1 MFLQIPDATGK
12 SEIEKQKEKLQQQ
25 KLKLQL
31 QQQQVMQEHLQ
42 LQFDALNNEIR
53 TESDEEECW
62 EDSTKDSRTADKIN
76 TKFTDLSS
84 GVLSDDAKPISV
96 TESVDEAGMS
106 KSSED
111 DVRSDLITTDDLR
124 VNANVDRHDAL
135 HSIPE
140 SASEEDFVL
149 LPPVSTGIISSAVPP
164 SLPVTKSAATTS
176 GVTKLVFAEKTRT
189 SPPQADGAAQHNTAL
204 FPSRPDQPR
213 SQASLDERTKM
224 QPSLHISPPHIA
236 SPGASHAE
244 EEAVSSSHT
253 TLPGKPAASAP
264 YKNEPLMFPKS
275 QPPFHSENIPHVVDH
290 RRTVISDSTTPF
302 FHIPST
308 ISSTPFVP
316 EGPLTFQFPNER
328 ETDTASYLHFYQQ
341 QLLEQQNR
349 IREQQKAI
357 QERQQQRLEQL
368 KQFQE
373 RLRRQRHDTG
383 IGKPGQ
389 IGERP
394 RQAVGQWQSLI
405 PNARYPS
412 DTDTSTSTDHPQSGT
427 ESVNR
432 ALSVDLHSDVIS
444 PLKPAQLK
452 PSTAPTTEVS
462 EGLINGDTSSS
473 LSRYPSEVIP
483 IEDKDASLLP
493 KTSDLGLWSDSTPQL
508 SSSDATKNSSTV
520 LEDSKSDKK
529 LDEPSRPKVLSEF
542 GLSSSS
548 LSNDNNGKLVYF
560 ILYEMTNT
568 QVCQTNCNLG
578 CI

>member
-1 MFLQIPDATGK
+1 MLTKLVYMFLQIPDATRK
-12 SEIEKQKEKLQQQ
+12 FEIEKQREKLQQQ

-53 TESDEEECW
+53 TKTDEESR
-62 EDSTKDSRTADKIN
+62 EDSIEDSPTADKIN
-76 TKFTDLSS
+76 TTFPDLSS
-84 GVLSDDAKPISV
+84 GVLSDDAKTMSA
-96 TESVDEAGMS
+96 TESADEASMN

-111 DVRSDLITTDDLR
+111 DVRSDLSHPDDLR
-124 VNANVDRHDAL
+124 VNASVDRHDVL

-140 SASEEDFVL
+140 SISEQDFVL
-149 LPPVSTGIISSAVPP
+149 LPPVSTGTIFGAVPP
-164 SLPVTKSAATTS
+164 SFTKSAATTS
-176 GVTKLVFAEKTRT
+176 GFTKLVFAEKTRT
-189 SPPQADGAAQHNTAL
+189 SPPQAVGAAQHSTSL
-204 FPSRPDQPR
+204 LPSRPVQPR
-213 SQASLDERTKM
+213 LHASLNEQSNL

-244 EEAVSSSHT
+244 EAVPSSHT
-253 TLPGKPAASAP
+253 THPSKQPDASVP
-264 YKNEPLMFPKS
+264 YKDEPSLFPTSKS
-275 QPPFHSENIPHVVDH
+275 PLYFENIPHVVDH
-290 RRTVISDSTTPF
+290 RRTISDTTSPF

-394 RQAVGQWQSLI
+394 RRAVGQWQSLI
-405 PNARYPS
+405 PRARYPS
-412 DTDTSTSTDHPQSGT
+412 DTDTTTSTDHAQSGT
-427 ESVNR
+427 ESVDR
-432 ALSVDLHSDVIS
+432 ALSTDLHPAIS
-444 PLKPAQLK
+444 PLKQTQLK
-452 PSTAPTTEVS
+452 PSAAPKTEIS

-508 SSSDATKNSSTV
+508 SSSDATKSSSTV

-529 LDEPSRPKVLSEF
+529 LDEPSRPKVFPEF

-548 LSNDNNGKLVYF
+548 LSNNNNGKLVYF
-560 ILYEMTNT
+560 IFMTIN
-568 QVCQTNCNLG
+568 Q
-578 CI
+578 